1 MKHKHHHKSFI
12 TSVIR
17 PLEHEFRKPVNGLLN
32 AFQQDFKIV
41 GGVAH
46 SVVDRSA
53 GILDNLTNP
62 VVLLAIAGVA
72 VIIVMNKK

>member
-1 MKHKHHHKSFI
+1 
-12 TSVIR
+12 
-17 PLEHEFRKPVNGLLN
+17 
-32 AFQQDFKIV
+32 
-41 GGVAH
+41 
-46 SVVDRSA
+46 VVDRSA

>member
-1 MKHKHHHKSFI
+1 MLSAHLN
-12 TSVIR
+12 TS
-17 PLEHEFRKPVNGLLN
+17 LKNQAVNGLFN
-32 AFQQDFKIV
+32 AFQQDFKNV

-53 GILDNLTNP
+53 GVLDNLTNP